1 MRALLFGKTLD
12 MKTKDLQIIL
22 KPQSAIDTVCD
33 KCGGIY
39 DLNDCDI
46 CMCGYTLCP
55 ECVCEECTLKK
66 FEASKN

>member
-12 MKTKDLQIIL
+12 MKTKDLPIIL
-22 KPQSAIDTVCD
+22 KPQNAIDTVCD

-39 DLNDCDI
+39 DLSDCEI
-46 CMCGYTLCP
+46 CMGGYTLCP
-55 ECVCEECTLKK
+55 ECVCEENTLKK